1 MFLERFW
8 FYKCV
13 KLREENKQLKE
24 KVEGYKQT
32 RDRLIE
38 MGFPT
43 FMSCRE
49 YAEKLEKLEEEIEDL
64 KEAKARMTQKSY
76 DVQVE
81 NNKLKK
87 RIKEL
92 ESIKDVADLLR
103 LNNDTVITM
112 VHLNN
117 KLASATQ
124 RLEKLEE
131 DLKHKK
137 IAIQNRKTRIKKLE
151 KQLEQAKKLLAKWVE
166 LFKPKYDSILPPPIQ
181 VDTEKFLK
189 EVER

>member
-49 YAEKLEKLEEEIEDL
+49 YAEK
-64 KEAKARMTQKSY
+64 
-76 DVQVE
+76 
-81 NNKLKK
+81 
-87 RIKEL
+87 
-92 ESIKDVADLLR
+92 
-103 LNNDTVITM
+103 
-112 VHLNN
+112 
-117 KLASATQ
+117 
-124 RLEKLEE
+124 LEKLEE